1 MSPNEMKLRVI
12 LSQLLGIPLEAISD
26 ETSNE
31 MVESWDSVKQLNI
44 VLTLEE
50 QFGISFDEQ
59 VALEIVSVPLIR
71 AALIDCGISF

>member
-12 LSQLLGIPLEAISD
+12 LSQLLGTPLEAISD

-31 MVESWDSVKQLNI
+31 TVESWDSVKQLNI

-71 AALIDCGISF
+71 TALIDCGISF

>member
-12 LSQLLGIPLEAISD
+12 LSQLLGTSLEAISD

-31 MVESWDSVKQLNI
+31 TVESWDSVKQLNI